1 MQAIGERLREARMRQ
16 GLDITE
22 VEVATK
28 IRAKYLRALE
38 NDEFVMLPGSTYVR
52 SFLRTYAEYLGLD
65 AQLLVEEFRAQHE
78 PRGEGEVH
86 ALAPPARA
94 ARPGRERRGAGVGFA
109 FGPGTLAV
117 ATILLVLVVLA
128 VIGLASGGSSDSG
141 KSSGEG
147 KTAKKKE
154 RAGRKEREARAA
166 APAAPRSLKLK
177 VVPAEATYL
186 CLDDGKGTKL
196 FEGTV
201 STSQSFREKRM
212 RILLGRSSARL
223 YLNGKPIRFDHSSSD
238 VVSFSFSRSGE
249 VTSLPAG
256 QRPCA

>member
-38 NDEFVMLPGSTYVR
+38 NDEFVMLPGSTYVK

-78 PRGEGEVH
+78 PDGEGEVPT
-86 ALAPPARA
+86 LAPPARP
-94 ARPGRERRGAGVGFA
+94 ARPGRERRGGGVGFA
-109 FGPGTLAV
+109 FGPGTIAV
-117 ATILLVLVVLA
+117 ATVLLVLVVLA
-128 VIGLASGGSSDSG
+128 VIGLASGGSEDKGSN
-141 KSSGEG
+141 KSPS
-147 KTAKKKE
+147 AASKKKKSK
-154 RAGRKEREARAA
+154 RPNREGRAA
-166 APAAPRSLKLK
+166 TPAAPRSLKLK
-177 VVPAEATYL
+177 VIPAEATYL

-223 YLNGKPIRFDHSSSD
+223 YLNGKPVRFDHSSAD
-238 VVSFSFSRSGE
+238 VVSFSFSRTGE
-249 VTSLPAG
+249 VTPLPAG